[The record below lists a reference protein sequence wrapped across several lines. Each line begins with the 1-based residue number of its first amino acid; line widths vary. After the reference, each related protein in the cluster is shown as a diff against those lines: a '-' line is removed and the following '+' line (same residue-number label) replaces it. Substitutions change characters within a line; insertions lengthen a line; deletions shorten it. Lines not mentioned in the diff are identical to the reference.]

1 MVLIL
6 QFNLC
11 HYISR
16 GDRRMF
22 AEFNLTDDRPACTQL
37 KEYMKRLIII
47 GVLQA
52 NQKLP
57 STRELSSLLNIS
69 RNTVVTAYADLE
81 DEGLVYVKKGIGSFV
96 AQILG
101 GAVNAQSWQIN
112 WKQTISDQAKIAEEL
127 DHMKH
132 GIRSNKGEINFTSIA
147 PDEKMFDLDNVKRA
161 FLDRMSIE
169 GEIILNYGYAQG
181 YKPLMEYLLRYM
193 ENKGVN
199 LEGKDIL
206 ITNGFTEGLDII
218 LSALIKKNGRVICEN
233 PTHHAAIKIFKMH
246 GIEITGIEMEQD
258 GISLKELERE
268 LSERPFDLTYLVP
281 SYQNPT
287 GIVMSPHKRMEVI
300 KLLNKYQVPLIEDG
314 FNEELRYSGS
324 HIAPLIACSGNGNSV
339 IYIGSFSKILFPGLR
354 VGWVLADND
363 LIYYLESVKR
373 ARSIHT
379 STLDQSLLYQYL
391 HNGNFEKYLKKAK
404 SEYKRKYELAIR
416 YCREFIPLKRLSG
429 DGGLHLFIEFDYNF
443 DTNVLLESCRL
454 KGVIFTPGNIFFTND
469 KGHQTM
475 RLGFSRVADEDIIKG
490 IQIIGDTA
498 KQMMMEVQL

>member
-1 MVLIL
+1 
-6 QFNLC
+6 
-11 HYISR
+11 
-16 GDRRMF
+16 MF
-22 AEFNLTDDRPACTQL
+22 AEFNLTDDRPACTQV
-37 KEYMKRLIII
+37 KEYVKRLILI
-47 GVLQA
+47 GILQA

-57 STRELSSLLNIS
+57 STRELSSLLNVS

-81 DEGLVYVKKGIGSFV
+81 DEGLVYVEKGKGSFV

-101 GAVNAQSWQIN
+101 EAVTAQSWQLN

-147 PDEKMFDLDNVKRA
+147 PDEKLFDLDNVKRA

-181 YKPLMEYLLRYM
+181 YKPLMGYLLRYM

-246 GIEITGIEMEQD
+246 GIDITGIEMEQD

-363 LIYYLESVKR
+363 LIYYLESIKR

-404 SEYKRKYELAIR
+404 SEYKRKCELAIR

-429 DGGLHLFIEFDYNF
+429 DGGLHLFIEFNYNF

-469 KGHQTM
+469 KGHHTM